1 MNAKSNKKKN
11 SYGKNPTEI
20 LNLGKLVPKCYHSG
34 FGVIIE
40 TYIYED
46 NIRVIIIDN
55 AIHPSGVKNSI
66 KSLSYV
72 ELFLPKKPKNKTLKV
87 INIGDIIRFHNFN
100 FKYDSAKQS
109 FLGKPSHYRYKSGW
123 QLFYFIGDRDPYA
136 KSNPAI
142 QKYEFT
148 NMRLYALREWLMNFF
163 TILSLKTLLWTPINN
178 KNSHPYNIIAK
189 VLSNEKIDKT
199 YNLKLQIDKLKEY
212 QLSISEDLIS
222 EFSVGSIVKIGFIKA
237 IEEPYVILDNQCRY
251 VIQIPEQFYD
261 SKMFGKPETECII
274 EPIIIIDSRSKKSG
288 PSTIIIDD
296 DDDEKIQKEEVEYN
310 NQNEM
315 LQIQNSNSLSNS
327 NVNNPNY
334 MIYPVFYNV
343 NDNSFI
349 PIPNYLN
356 QDQFNISPESVN
368 NKKTLSTQVL
378 STKSESKMV
387 SLSTLEAVKRKFEAS
402 NQLMANNTSDL
413 NSCIPNNSSSG
424 TIPSINNIKS
434 GEEIRAMDK
443 ITNQFGQE
451 YSTLVPSWTQT
462 TFENWKQNL
471 QITKKLKLVPT
482 QINEYQINSISQSNI
497 TKVNFLDLMVNDKGT
512 ELFKDKIYKLRI
524 KIFHITPD
532 IFKKCLLLKCKKC
545 NASRSIMNWNDIHC
559 CHHSMIA
566 EYNFNIIFIDPLD
579 ESICFKGSIQNS
591 NLPSYQLFPGIDL
604 TQITQK
610 NFSDYS
616 DLFEIGIQELL
627 TPNRI
632 YDMLFTILNQS
643 KEILHNQK
651 YNIKIIDLEYI
662 KKEEI
667 SD

>member
-1 MNAKSNKKKN
+1 MNAKSNKTRN
-11 SYGKNPTEI
+11 SDGENPTEI
-20 LNLGKLVPKCYHSG
+20 LHLGKLVPKCYHSG

-46 NIRVIIIDN
+46 TIRVIIIDN
-55 AIHPSGVKNSI
+55 VIHPSGVKNSI

-72 ELFLPKKPKNKTLKV
+72 ELLLPNKPKNKSLKV

-109 FLGKPSHYRYKSGW
+109 FSGRPSHYRYKSGW

-142 QKYEFT
+142 PKYEFT

-163 TILSLKTLLWTPINN
+163 TILSLKTLLWTAINN
-178 KNSHPYNIIAK
+178 KNYHPYNLIAK
-189 VLSNEKIDKT
+189 VLSCEKIDKG

-222 EFSVGSIVKIGFIKA
+222 EPSVGSIVKIGFIKA
-237 IEEPYVILDNQCRY
+237 VEEPYIILDNQCRY

-261 SKMFGKPETECII
+261 SKMFGKSETECII
-274 EPIIIIDSRSKKSG
+274 EPAITINLISKKCGS
-288 PSTIIIDD
+288 STIIIDD

-310 NQNEM
+310 NQDEVS
-315 LQIQNSNSLSNS
+315 QIQNSNSLSNS
-327 NVNNPNY
+327 DVNNPNY
-334 MIYPVFYNV
+334 MIYPMFYNI
-343 NDNSFI
+343 NDNSLI

-378 STKSESKMV
+378 STKSESKTV
-387 SLSTLEAVKRKFEAS
+387 LLSTLKALKKKFEAS
-402 NQLMANNTSDL
+402 NQLMANTSDT
-413 NSCIPNNSSSG
+413 NNFIPNNSSLC
-424 TIPSINNIKS
+424 TIPFINNIKS
-434 GEEIRAMDK
+434 VEEIKAMNI
-443 ITNQFGQE
+443 ITNQFRPE
-451 YSTLVPSWTQT
+451 NNTLFPSLTQT

-482 QINEYQINSISQSNI
+482 KINEYQINSINKSNT

-512 ELFKDKIYKLRI
+512 DLFKDKVYKLRI
-524 KIFHITPD
+524 KIFHIMPD

-545 NASRSIMNWNDIHC
+545 NASRSIVNWNDIHC

-566 EYNFNIIFIDPLD
+566 EYNFKIIFSDPLD
-579 ESICFKGSIQNS
+579 EKIFFNGSIQNS

-604 TQITQK
+604 THISQK

-627 TPNRI
+627 SPNRI
-632 YDMLFTILNQS
+632 YDMLFNILDQNS
-643 KEILHNQK
+643 EILHYQK
-651 YNIKIIDLEYI
+651 YDIKIIDLEYI
-662 KKEEI
+662 KKEET